1 MSDNTIK
8 QMTTPPDAVDI
19 ETYKWVYDKAQ
30 GYWTPLC
37 PEYPNLYGL
46 TCEDIQKF
54 IDDFVSV
61 GTYEIRIKKGNDYKN
76 IPLRSEKEKR
86 DYIESYLHHVKCLDR
101 IELFD
106 ICDRLGTKLKDKLR
120 ENLYEK
126 SNAYITSP
134 RGGYEVLSIFSY
146 ANDIPKECIPMD
158 FRPFEGKLYHLY
170 LYNMDISQLQYME
183 NFTRNIIIIDDIIA
197 SGQQFTLSINNLEM
211 YYRYNNITYEPV
223 IFYVTVATR
232 KNPTWL
238 TRQVRAYEEGSKLID
253 KEALSLTMDVFG
265 NRTVSYYTT
274 IGIET
279 FNALYI
285 NNLLDEDHLITL
297 RFPWGSPDGKS
308 DQLLRSLYKGRHHEP
323 EIHRRRYTEDVSMT
337 PLQRHNPQNRI
348 IRHPIRDRL
357 RKFTI

>member
-1 MSDNTIK
+1 MPDSIR
-8 QMTTPPDAVDI
+8 QMTTPPDTVDL

-46 TCEDIQKF
+46 TCEDIHQF
-54 IDDFVSV
+54 IEDFVS
-61 GTYEIRIKKGNDYKN
+61 GSHAISIKKDKSYKI
-76 IPLRSEKEKR
+76 IPLLSESEKR

-106 ICDRLGTKLKDKLR
+106 ICYDLGTKLNYILDDR
-120 ENLYEK
+120 PNEA

-146 ANDIPKECIPMD
+146 ANEIPKECIPMD
-158 FRPFEGKLYHLY
+158 FRSYNGKLYHLY
-170 LYNMDISQLQYME
+170 LYSMDILEELEYMD

-197 SGQQFTLSINNLEM
+197 SGQQFTLSIYNLEQ
-211 YYRYNNITYEPV
+211 YCRHNNITYKPS
-223 IFYVTVATR
+223 IFYATIATR
-232 KNPTWL
+232 KHPTWL
-238 TRQVRAYEEGSKLID
+238 TQQVRAYEEGSKLID
-253 KEALSLTMDVFG
+253 EETLSLTMDVFN

-274 IGIET
+274 IGIKT
-279 FNALYI
+279 FNALYL

-297 RFPWGSPDGKS
+297 RFPWGSPDGES

-323 EIHRRRYTEDVSMT
+323 EIHRRRYIKM
-337 PLQRHNPQNRI
+337 P
-348 IRHPIRDRL
+348 
-357 RKFTI
+357 